1 MCGIISIKGK
11 NIVKRTVEGLKKLEY
26 RGYDSCGIAYKF
38 KGKIHIKK
46 TKGYVSVLDTLI
58 DNEIGNISIGHTRW
72 ATHGEPN
79 ETNSH
84 PHSSM
89 NEKVVC
95 VHNGI
100 IENYKDIKENIL
112 QGFTFRSETDTEVI
126 PNLVQY
132 YFEKCHSV
140 LDAFAKTCEVLKG
153 SFAIALICDYDN
165 NIYFARKSSPLILA
179 LDGEEKVI
187 VSDINGLKNT
197 DKVFYMPDCSYGYLG
212 NTFHVFDK
220 NNNVIDIKYK
230 NYNSQGQV
238 DLGGFANFMIK
249 EIHEIPNAIKSTY
262 EYINTT
268 TITLPKNIS
277 HILMVSCGTSYHA
290 SLVAKKNFEKYLNIP
305 VDCEIASEFLC
316 GSYLP
321 KKDTLAIFI
330 SQSGETADTLQ
341 SMKLA
346 QSLGMFTLAIT
357 NVENSSITQ
366 IADEVIL
373 MKAGVEICVASTK
386 AYVTQI
392 FVLLMLCN
400 CILNFRDNQSKI
412 CQCKSSKCCKRKH
425 EKSDCRPCCKTDCLI
440 KDFLCEKIIV
450 ADMKNY
456 LPYTYADLEEIFDYD
471 IYKIE
476 KSIKPIAKDICKE
489 NTMHIIGK
497 DYDYITAMEGS
508 LKIKETCY
516 KFVDAYPCGELKHGT
531 LSLIEN
537 GSVVLSIITNSS
549 LSQKCVNSIHEVA
562 SRGGKVICITTLENL
577 DTKGIFRMIN
587 FQPVAEIFLPIVS
600 VIPFHLL
607 AYHISISLGINPDKP
622 RNLAKSVTVE

>member
-11 NIVKRTVEGLKKLEY
+11 NIVKRTVDGLKKLEY
-26 RGYDSCGIAYKF
+26 RGYDSCGIAYKS

-46 TKGYVSVLDTLI
+46 TKGYVSTLGTLI
-58 DNEIGNISIGHTRW
+58 NNEIGNISIGHTRW

-84 PHSSM
+84 PHASM
-89 NEKVVC
+89 DEKFVC

-100 IENYKDIKENIL
+100 IENYKEIKEKIL
-112 QGFTFRSETDTEVI
+112 RDFTFRSETDTEVI

-132 YFEKCHSV
+132 YYKSCHSV
-140 LDAFAKTCEVLKG
+140 LDAFAKACEVLKG

-179 LDGEEKVI
+179 LDGDEKVI
-187 VSDINGLKNT
+187 VSDINGLKHT
-197 DKVFYMPDCSYGYLG
+197 DKVFYVPDCSYGYLG
-212 NTFHVFDK
+212 NTFHIFDK

-268 TITLPKNIS
+268 SITLPKNIKQ
-277 HILMVSCGTSYHA
+277 ILMVSCGTSYHA
-290 SLVAKKNFEKYLNIP
+290 SLVAKKNFEKYLGIP

-321 KKDTLAIFI
+321 QKDTLAIFI

-400 CILNFRDNQSKI
+400 CIL
-412 CQCKSSKCCKRKH
+412 H
-425 EKSDCRPCCKTDCLI
+425 CRENAGKADCLI
-440 KDFLCEKIIV
+440 KDFLCEKIRV

-456 LPYTYADLEEIFDYD
+456 LPYADADLQEIFTYD
-471 IYKIE
+471 IYKLE
-476 KSIKPIAKDICKE
+476 ESIKPIAKDICKE
-489 NTMHIIGK
+489 TAMHIIGK

-516 KFVDAYPCGELKHGT
+516 IFVDAYPCGELKHGT
-531 LSLIEN
+531 LSLIEK
-537 GSVVLSIITNSS
+537 GSVVLSVITNSN
-549 LSQKCVNSIHEVA
+549 LSQKCINSIHEVA

-577 DTKGIFRMIN
+577 DTKGIFSMIK
-587 FQPVAEIFLPIVS
+587 FKSVAEIFLPIVS
-600 VIPFHLL
+600 VIPFQLL